1 MAVTSTGGTTGL
13 DLQQLQGLG
22 LAKAP
27 AGVRK
32 KELGQEEFLKLMVT
46 QFKNQDPFK
55 PLDNGE
61 FLSQMAQ
68 FSQVT
73 GLQDLNGKFD
83 TLSSALSSNQAMQA
97 SGLLGRSALVAAT
110 HAPLGATGSVSGAI
124 DVPQSVGNV
133 RIQVLGAGGQVV
145 RTLDLGAQPAG
156 LADFQWDG
164 IGDTG
169 QRLPAGDYRLAAQL
183 QVNGRSVGAATTLV
197 AAPVASVTLG
207 GSRGLVLSIDGLG
220 EVAMG
225 DVRRI
230 S

>member
-1 MAVTSTGGTTGL
+1 MAVTPTSGL

-22 LAKAP
+22 LANAP
-27 AGVRK
+27 TGVRK

-83 TLSSALSSNQAMQA
+83 TLSSALNSNQAMQA

-110 HAPLGATGSVSGAI
+110 HAPLGTSGGVTGAI

-133 RIQVLGAGGQVV
+133 RVQVVGSGGQVV
-145 RTLDLGAQPAG
+145 RTLELGPQSAG
-156 LADFQWDG
+156 LADFRWDG
-164 IGDTG
+164 LDDGG
-169 QRLPAGDYRLAAQL
+169 QRLPAGNYRLAAQL
-183 QVNGRSVGAATTLV
+183 QVNGRSVGAANTLV

>member
-1 MAVTSTGGTTGL
+1 MAVTPTSGL

-22 LAKAP
+22 LASAP
-27 AGVRK
+27 TGVRK

-97 SGLLGRSALVAAT
+97 SGLLGRSALVAAN
-110 HAPLGATGSVSGAI
+110 HAPLGAAGGVTGAI

-133 RIQVLGAGGQVV
+133 RVQVVGAGGQVV
-145 RTLDLGAQPAG
+145 RTLDLGAQAAG
-156 LADFQWDG
+156 LADFHWDG
-164 IGDTG
+164 LGDNG

-183 QVNGRSVGAATTLV
+183 QVNGRSVGAANTLV
-197 AAPVASVTLG
+197 AAPVGSVTLG
-207 GSRGLVLSIDGLG
+207 GARGLLLSIDGLG
-220 EVAMG
+220 DVAMG